1 MSRAKML
8 ADDDMVR
15 ALFDRAIDLG
25 MTEGWVG
32 GSSPVDGFRSRQ
44 SPGGTQAFDV
54 EADDEDGE
62 RVERRVTLTMLRSVA
77 ERFDPLDGEGY
88 EWLARSFNASPAS
101 PVRGG
106 A

>member
-8 ADDDMVR
+8 ADDDVVR

-25 MTEGWVG
+25 MTAGWVG
-32 GSSPVDGFRSRQ
+32 GYAY
-44 SPGGTQAFDV
+44 PGRGDLGQAFDV

-106 A
+106 V